1 MTILHHRTPATLALL
16 AVVALGGCASPEE
29 KALAKD
35 RVELLGAQAKMA
47 GAHKDCSELTG
58 AIMDWEKANAPK
70 ISDVTTRW
78 KALSESKR
86 KSLMKAHKDE
96 SNTYFKAM
104 IGPLVRCGTVWPVK

>member
-1 MTILHHRTPATLALL
+1 MATHLRTPFALPLL
-16 AVVALGGCASPEE
+16 AAIALGGCASPEE

-35 RVELLGAQAKMA
+35 RVELLGAQAKLA
-47 GAHKDCSELTG
+47 GEHTDCGELTG
-58 AIMDWEKANAPK
+58 AIMDWEKANSAK
-70 ISDVTTRW
+70 ITEVTTRW

-86 KSLMKAHKDE
+86 KSLMKPHKDQ